1 MDNDSINYSR
11 TLEGLIEAVA
21 EKDIS
26 KIRQYAQK
34 TLVFARVLKQPHL
47 EVTALCMAATG
58 FLAIEQLGTALKIY
72 DEATKIAKEA
82 VSKEEDKDFYKQLVV
97 QIILYRGSAL
107 LTQKTPQYNAI
118 TQVYQYAAD
127 ILQRIITDKGNPENV
142 DWQNGGVLYLY
153 HFEALRILGYCQEQL
168 GRQQAALK
176 HYIKAVSTVEKMS
189 AEIRKSTPLNIVGK
203 ALLSLCKKLG
213 MKKEYFIVID
223 KMNGLL
229 GEGWEKEAPKTK

>member
-1 MDNDSINYSR
+1 MNNDAVNYSK
-11 TLEGLIEAVA
+11 TLESLIEAVA
-21 EKDIS
+21 EKDIN

-34 TLVFARVLKQPHL
+34 TLGFARVLKLPHL

-58 FLAIEQLGTALKIY
+58 FLAMEQVQTALKIY

-107 LTQKTPQYNAI
+107 LTQRPPQYNAI
-118 TQVYQYAAD
+118 TEVYQQAAD
-127 ILQRIITDKGNPENV
+127 ILQRLISDKENPQNV
-142 DWQNGGVLYLY
+142 DWMNGGILYLY
-153 HFEALRILGYCQEQL
+153 HFEALRIMGYCQEQL

-176 HYIKAVSTVEKMS
+176 HYIKAVSTAEKMA

-203 ALLSLCKKLG
+203 ALLNLCKKLG